1 MISPHDGSKC
11 PDMAHIKDK
20 LSDMSDQM
28 VRLTELMERQVRLE
42 EQSASQSE
50 AVGRAFGELATLDI
64 RLDKLED
71 TEAYFRGGV
80 KFASIVA
87 LAILAVLG
95 WGLKSQLDIL
105 QALPVKL
112 DRIERQQDAAG
123 KVDDHVAAEIQKLKE
138 AANGTASR

>member
-1 MISPHDGSKC
+1 MTPPHDGSKC
-11 PDMAHIKDK
+11 PDILHIREK
-20 LSDMSDQM
+20 LDGFGDLLN
-28 VRLTELMERQVRLE
+28 RLTDLVERQVRLE
-42 EQSASQSE
+42 EHSSSQSE
-50 AVGRAFGELATLDI
+50 AVGRAFGELATLDS

-105 QALPVKL
+105 QTLPVKL

-138 AANGTASR
+138 ASNGTASR